1 MCIQAVIIHLE
12 LSAHINVMINVSAIV
27 TVVSLAI
34 SHKELKS
41 SCDTDETIARDA
53 RGAGEERKRWS
64 HSLSAIS
71 VVVVHMFHQYRKYDT
86 ICMCASRAE
95 VATAA
100 TTTQFPF
107 GVANASESGTVAEC
121 KVAAR

>member
-1 MCIQAVIIHLE
+1 
-12 LSAHINVMINVSAIV
+12 MINVSAIV

-41 SCDTDETIARDA
+41 SCDTGETIARDA
-53 RGAGEERKRWS
+53 REAQREERKRWS
-64 HSLSAIS
+64 HGLSAIS
-71 VVVVHMFHQYRKYDT
+71 VVVVHMFYQYRKYDT

-95 VATAA
+95 VATTA

-107 GVANASESGTVAEC
+107 GIANASESGTVAEC

>member
-1 MCIQAVIIHLE
+1 
-12 LSAHINVMINVSAIV
+12 MINVSAIV
-27 TVVSLAI
+27 AVVSLAI

-41 SCDTDETIARDA
+41 SCDTGETIARDA
-53 RGAGEERKRWS
+53 RETQREERKRWS
-64 HSLSAIS
+64 CGLSVIS
-71 VVVVHMFHQYRKYDT
+71 VVVVHMFYQYRKCDS

-95 VATAA
+95 VATTA

-107 GVANASESGTVAEC
+107 GIANASESGTVAEC